1 MSEIKGCMNCGNISC
16 GNNKQRRIDGCGR
29 YISPEDKIK
38 ELEKENKR
46 LTVDYETLK
55 LHDEEEI
62 AQLRESFH
70 DYREQVK
77 NDNESIKEWKE
88 KALKIMRDIS
98 ACELMKVI
106 TKAKQYEALDNLE
119 NFLREIPEVEE

>member
-1 MSEIKGCMNCGNISC
+1 MKGCMNCGNISC
-16 GNNKQRRIDGCGR
+16 GNNKKRDCAGCGR
-29 YISPEDKIK
+29 WISPEDKIA
-38 ELEKENKR
+38 ELEKENER
-46 LTVDYETLK
+46 LIVDYETLK

-106 TKAKQYEALDNLE
+106 TKAKQYAALDNLE
-119 NFLREIPEVEE
+119 NFLREIPEDSK

>member
-1 MSEIKGCMNCGNISC
+1 MKGCMNCGNISC
-16 GNNKQRRIDGCGR
+16 GNNKKRDCAGCGR
-29 YISPEDKIK
+29 WISPEDKIA
-38 ELEKENKR
+38 ELEKENER

-119 NFLREIPEVEE
+119 NFLMEIPEGSEC